1 MSKNNDQFKGEV
13 RLGKGTSINLSKA
26 QEKPLDRVA
35 IGLGWTNEKG
45 AAKALDLDLTAF
57 VLGDDGK
64 VRDAGGMIFYGMDT
78 IDGKLITPNG
88 SIEHTGDDETGE
100 DDVNDNGITD
110 EEDEIINVKLS
121 ALHEGVKKIL
131 FVATV
136 HYEPGEESD
145 QTFANAEEAF
155 VNVRDLDNNKVL
167 ADYTL
172 EDDFQN
178 FNGCRFA
185 MLVRNPDSTWSLEA
199 IGTGTLDGLAGLCGE
214 VGIRA
219 N

>member
-1 MSKNNDQFKGEV
+1 MSKDSFKGEV
-13 RLGKGTSINLSKA
+13 RLGKGISVNLSKA

-35 IGLGWTNEKG
+35 IGLGWTNEQG
-45 AAKALDLDLTAF
+45 AKKALDLDLTAF
-57 VLGDDGK
+57 VLGADGK
-64 VRDAGGMIFYGMDT
+64 VKDSGGMIYYHN
-78 IDGKLITPNG
+78 LVSPNG

-110 EEDEIINVKLS
+110 EEDEIINVTLS
-121 ALHEGVKKIL
+121 ALHEDVKKIL

-136 HYEPGEESD
+136 HYEPGEASD

-185 MLVRNPDSTWSLEA
+185 MLVRNSDNTWSLEA

-214 VGIRA
+214 VGIKA